1 MLTFKVNPNLM
12 LHFFRKI
19 RRDHLANNQFFK
31 YLKYAIGEIILVVLG
46 ILIALYIN
54 NRNEQRKS
62 EKRVKLLF
70 HQVQKELIY
79 NISRTTYIIDDYVYK
94 DSLFYNVIKG
104 NIDYK
109 DYTAQQSFINLITR
123 LDVEVEVEDNA
134 LRQLIESEESFTLE
148 QDSLV
153 NRLRNIYGLDL
164 LKVRTHNDILKK
176 MVNDFRQKLKDE
188 KPWYSELN
196 IPYSASSVN
205 PLFSEEIVSY
215 FLSDPYYLNEVQDFI
230 NVGYQ
235 AHLKFILGFRTSAIN
250 VHNEIS
256 YYLDKTVDLTPLP
269 DFDSNFLGSYEN
281 EKMNS
286 SIDEKNVEVVIE
298 RKKDTLWLH
307 IYQNGAFLE
316 SIEAFPYSKDS
327 FIGVYGRRGGQGG
340 VLNKF
345 RHNEKINKNELI
357 LIGDFGYNGQK
368 RPKYVQIN

>member
-1 MLTFKVNPNLM
+1 M

-19 RRDHLANNQFFK
+19 RRDLLANSQFFK
-31 YLKYAIGEIILVVLG
+31 YLKYAIGEIVLVVLG

-54 NRNEQRKS
+54 NLNEQRKS

-70 HQVQKELIY
+70 HQVQKELLY
-79 NISRTTYIIDDYVYK
+79 NISRTNYIINYYVYK
-94 DSLFYNVIKG
+94 DSLFYKVIKG
-104 NIDYK
+104 NIDYN
-109 DYTAQQSFINLITR
+109 DYTAQRSFMNLITR
-123 LDVEVEVEDNA
+123 FDVEVEVEDNA
-134 LRQLIESEESFTLE
+134 IRQLIESEESFTPE

-153 NRLRNIYGLDL
+153 NRLRNLYGLDL
-164 LKVRTHNDILKK
+164 LKVRTQNDILKK

-196 IPYSASSVN
+196 IPISASRIT
-205 PLFSEEIVSY
+205 PQLSEEIVSY
-215 FLSDPYYLNEVQDFI
+215 FLIDPYYLNEVQDFI
-230 NVGYQ
+230 NAGYQ
-235 AHLKFILGFRTSAIN
+235 AHLKYILGFRTSAIN
-250 VHNEIS
+250 VHKEIS
-256 YYLDKTVDLTPLP
+256 YYLDKTADLTPIP

-286 SIDEKNVEVVIE
+286 SIDDKNVEVVIE
-298 RKKDTLWLH
+298 RKKDALWIH
-307 IYQNGAFLE
+307 IYENGAFLE

-327 FIGVYGRRGGQGG
+327 FIGVFGRRGGQGG

-345 RHNEKINKNELI
+345 RHNEKTKKNELI